1 MTEAMP
7 IDAGMQDYVADTV
20 AFFVSAMMVVGYYIH
35 HRIQASKDS
44 TYSIHS
50 VNALARRLW
59 TQNVMTNAG
68 KDIMA
73 VQTLRNFIMVGIM
86 MASTASLLIMGTL
99 TLSGQA
105 ENIVRSWHGLAMFG
119 SHSQEMWIIKVL
131 CLLVDFIIA
140 FFSYAMSVRLATH
153 VLFMLNVPQ
162 SSYIEHPE
170 LSYECVADRLIQAGN
185 MITVGMRSFLFA
197 IPLVFWLFGPV
208 FLFLSTIGLVYTLN
222 WLDRH
227 EATSSRPS
235 SLHIKAVP
243 ELNNRGMQGSVHALT
258 FPQSQSK

>member
-1 MTEAMP
+1 MTDSVPFVAWLEGFGA
-7 IDAGMQDYVADTV
+7 DAL
-20 AFFVSAMMVVGYYIH
+20 AFIFSVLLVIGYYAH
-35 HRIQASKDS
+35 FRIQSRKDS

-73 VQTLRNFIMVGIM
+73 VQTLRNFIMVGIL

-105 ENIVRSWHGLAMFG
+105 ENIVHSWNGLGMFG
-119 SHSQEMWIIKVL
+119 SHSRELWIIKVI
-131 CLLVDFIIA
+131 CLLVDFIVA
-140 FFSYAMSVRLATH
+140 FFSYAMSIRLATH

-162 SSYIEHPE
+162 ASYIEYPE
-170 LSYECVADRLIQAGN
+170 LSHECVANRLIQAGN
-185 MITVGMRSFLFA
+185 MISLGMRAFLFA

-208 FLFLSTIGLVYTLN
+208 FLFLSTIGLVITLN
-222 WLDRH
+222 RLDRH
-227 EATSSRPS
+227 EAASSRPS
-235 SLHIKAVP
+235 LPSRIKVVP
-243 ELNNRGMQGSVHALT
+243 DRDKGMQGSVLPLA
-258 FPQSQSK
+258 FPQGKSS